1 MSNRRTFA
9 IISHPDAGKTTLTEK
24 LLLQGGAIHLAGEV
38 KARGAARRARSDWMK
53 IEQQRGISV
62 TSSVMT
68 FERDGITFNLLDT
81 PGHEDFSEDTYRTLT
96 AVDSA
101 IMVID
106 AAKGIEP
113 QTRKLFEVCRLRS
126 VPIITF
132 VNKVDREG
140 RSVFETLDE
149 VADAL
154 ALDVVPMSWPIGMG
168 GVFQG
173 VLDFATDTIS
183 RPEGDSREFLGKVTP
198 AEDIPAEIADE
209 IELAQ
214 GGYPSFDLEAYR
226 HGDMTPVYF
235 GSALKN
241 FGVAELIDAI
251 ARFAPPP
258 RPQPSEQGTIQPEN
272 KEVTGFIFKVQAN
285 MDPQHRD
292 RIAFMR
298 LVSGTFKRGMK
309 LIPSALGKPV
319 AIHSPILFFAQ
330 DRELADTAEPGDIIG
345 IPNHGTL
352 RVGDTLS
359 ETNKV
364 RFTGLPNFAP
374 EILRRVALKDPT
386 KTKQLRKALDDLSE
400 EGVIQVFY
408 PELGGQWIV
417 GVVGQLQLDVLISRL
432 EAEYKVAAVLEAS
445 PFDTARWLKGS
456 EAALRQFTDIN
467 KSNLAKDRDGDP
479 VFMARSAWDVGYQQE
494 RNPELVQMIQQKMF
508 TFEDLVTIDAA
519 GLQREGRRAAHDR
532 PDAVADGLQER
543 TGSRGWHLQLGAA
556 AHALQ
561 GHQQPPAPAVRG
573 FLRKRVFHD
582 CGREHRAGLPDQPGQ
597 AQSCEQQARER

>member
-1 MSNRRTFA
+1 MSIASRRTFA

-24 LLLQGGAIHLAGEV
+24 LLLAGGAIHLAGEV
-38 KARGAARRARSDWMK
+38 KARGANRRARSDWMK

-68 FERDGITFNLLDT
+68 FEKTSASGETITFNLLDT

-101 IMVID
+101 VMVID

-140 RSVFETLDE
+140 RAPFELLDE

-154 ALDVVPMSWPIGMG
+154 ALDVTPMSWPAGMG
-168 GVFQG
+168 GTFEG
-173 VLDFATDTIS
+173 IYDFATNRLMQPS
-183 RPEGDSREFLGKVTP
+183 GPSKAYEGKTAQFSGLDDP
-198 AEDIPAEIADE
+198 ALAGHLSADALALLRDE
-209 IELAQ
+209 AELAQ
-214 GGYPSFDLEAYR
+214 GGYASFDLAAYR
-226 HGDMTPVYF
+226 HGDLTPVYF

-241 FGVAELIDAI
+241 FGVSELIEAL
-251 ARFAPPP
+251 AAHAPPP
-258 RPQPSEQGTIQPEN
+258 RTQPAEPAPVEPERAD
-272 KEVTGFIFKVQAN
+272 VTGFIFKVQAN

-298 LVSGTFKRGMK
+298 LCSGKFRRGMK
-309 LIPSALGKPV
+309 LTPSGSGKPIAV
-319 AIHSPILFFAQ
+319 HSPILFFAQ
-330 DRELADTAEPGDIIG
+330 DREIADEALPGDIIG

-359 ETNKV
+359 EKADV

-374 EILRRVALKDPT
+374 EILRRIALKDPT

-408 PELGGQWIV
+408 PEIGSQWII

-432 EAEYKVAAVLEAS
+432 QAEYKVDAALEPA
-445 PFDTARWLKGS
+445 PFETARWLAGDARKIEDFAG
-456 EAALRQFTDIN
+456 IN
-467 KSNLAKDRDGDP
+467 RANMARDRDDNP
-479 VFMARSAWDVGYQQE
+479 VFLARSAWDVGYQQE
-494 RNPELVQMIQQKMF
+494 RNPELAFSATK
-508 TFEDLVTIDAA
+508 
-519 GLQREGRRAAHDR
+519 
-532 PDAVADGLQER
+532 ER
-543 TGSRGWHLQLGAA
+543 
-556 AHALQ
+556 
-561 GHQQPPAPAVRG
+561 
-573 FLRKRVFHD
+573 
-582 CGREHRAGLPDQPGQ
+582 
-597 AQSCEQQARER
+597 

>member
-1 MSNRRTFA
+1 MTSNRRTFA

-38 KARGAARRARSDWMK
+38 KARGQARRARSDWMK

-68 FERDGITFNLLDT
+68 FQKDGIVFNLLDT

-173 VLDFATDTIS
+173 VLNFADDTIA
-183 RPEGDSREFLGKVTP
+183 RPEGDSREFLGKREP
-198 AEDIPAEIADE
+198 ATGIPNDIAEE

-214 GGYPSFDLEAYR
+214 GGYPAFDIEAYR
-226 HGDMTPVYF
+226 HGDLTPVYF

-241 FGVAELIDAI
+241 FGVSELIDAI

-258 RPQPSEQGTIQPEN
+258 RPQPSSKGTIETDFP
-272 KEVTGFIFKVQAN
+272 EVTGFVFKVQAN

-298 LVSGTFKRGMK
+298 MVSGTFKRGMK
-309 LIPSALGKPV
+309 LVPSGLGKPIAV
-319 AIHSPILFFAQ
+319 HSPILFFAQ
-330 DRELADTAEPGDIIG
+330 DREIADTAEAGDIIG

-359 ETNKV
+359 ERNDV

-408 PELGGQWIV
+408 PEIGAQWIV

-432 EAEYKVAAVLEAS
+432 EAEYKVEARLEES
-445 PFDTARWLKGS
+445 PFDTARWLKGTP
-456 EAALRQFTDIN
+456 EALKGFADFNI
-467 KSNLAKDRDGDP
+467 SNLAKDRDGDP
-479 VFMARSAWDVGYQQE
+479 VFMARSSWDVGYQQE
-494 RNPELVQMIQQKMF
+494 RNP
-508 TFEDLVTIDAA
+508 DLVFSATK
-519 GLQREGRRAAHDR
+519 
-532 PDAVADGLQER
+532 ER
-543 TGSRGWHLQLGAA
+543 
-556 AHALQ
+556 
-561 GHQQPPAPAVRG
+561 
-573 FLRKRVFHD
+573 
-582 CGREHRAGLPDQPGQ
+582 
-597 AQSCEQQARER
+597 

>member
-38 KARGAARRARSDWMK
+38 KARGQARRARSDWMK

-68 FERDGITFNLLDT
+68 FQKDGIVFNLLDT

-113 QTRKLFEVCRLRS
+113 QTRKLFEVCRMRS

-154 ALDVVPMSWPIGMG
+154 ALDVVPMSWPVGMG
-168 GVFQG
+168 GIFQG
-173 VLDFATDTIS
+173 VLNLATNTIS
-183 RPEGDSREFLGKVTP
+183 RPEGDSREFLGKVEP
-198 AEDIPAEIADE
+198 AADIPEDIAEE

-214 GGYPSFDLEAYR
+214 AGYPEFDLEAYR
-226 HGDMTPVYF
+226 HGDLTPVFF

-251 ARFAPPP
+251 AKYAPPP
-258 RPQPSEQGTIQPEN
+258 RPQSSEQGTIEPERPD
-272 KEVTGFIFKVQAN
+272 VTGFVFKVQAN

-298 LVSGTFKRGMK
+298 MVSGTFRRGMK
-309 LIPSALGKPV
+309 LTPSGLGKPIAV
-319 AIHSPILFFAQ
+319 HSPILFFAQ
-330 DRELADTAEPGDIIG
+330 DREIADTAEAGDIIG

-359 ETNKV
+359 ERNDV

-408 PELGGQWIV
+408 PEIGAQWIV

-432 EAEYKVAAVLEAS
+432 EAEYKVEAVLEPS
-445 PFDTARWLKGS
+445 PFDTARWLKGTP
-456 EAALRQFTDIN
+456 EALKAFADFNL
-467 KSNLAKDRDGDP
+467 SNLAKDRDGDP
-479 VFMARSAWDVGYQQE
+479 VFLARSAWDVGYQQE
-494 RNPELVQMIQQKMF
+494 RNP
-508 TFEDLVTIDAA
+508 DLAFSATK
-519 GLQREGRRAAHDR
+519 
-532 PDAVADGLQER
+532 ER
-543 TGSRGWHLQLGAA
+543 
-556 AHALQ
+556 
-561 GHQQPPAPAVRG
+561 
-573 FLRKRVFHD
+573 
-582 CGREHRAGLPDQPGQ
+582 
-597 AQSCEQQARER
+597 

>member
-1 MSNRRTFA
+1 MSSNRRTFA

-38 KARGAARRARSDWMK
+38 KARGQARRARSDWMK

-68 FERDGITFNLLDT
+68 FQKDGVVFNLLDT

-140 RSVFETLDE
+140 RPVFETLDE

-154 ALDVVPMSWPIGMG
+154 ALDVCPMSWPIGMG
-168 GVFQG
+168 GIFEG
-173 VLDFATDTIS
+173 VLDFATQTIA
-183 RPEGDSREFLGKVTP
+183 RPEGDSREYLGKRDPLVDG
-198 AEDIPAEIADE
+198 AIPADIAEE

-214 GGYPSFDLEAYR
+214 MGYPEFDLTAYR
-226 HGDMTPVYF
+226 NGDLTPVYF

-241 FGVAELIDAI
+241 FGVAEMIDAI
-251 ARFAPPP
+251 ARYAPPP
-258 RPQPSEQGTIQPEN
+258 RPQPSESGTIELDHP
-272 KEVTGFIFKVQAN
+272 EVTGFVFKVQAN
-285 MDPQHRD
+285 MDAMHRD

-298 LVSGTFKRGMK
+298 MVSGTFKRGMK
-309 LIPSALGKPV
+309 LTPSGLGKPIAV
-319 AIHSPILFFAQ
+319 HSPILFFAQ
-330 DRELADTAEPGDIIG
+330 DREIADTAEAGDIIG

-359 ETNKV
+359 EKNTV

-374 EILRRVALKDPT
+374 EILRRVQLKDPT

-408 PELGGQWIV
+408 PEIGAQSIV

-432 EAEYKVAAVLEAS
+432 EAEYKVEAVLEAS
-445 PFDTARWLKGS
+445 PFDTARWIKGS
-456 EAALRQFTDIN
+456 DAALRNFADFN
-467 KSNLAKDRDGDP
+467 LSNLAKDRDGDP

-494 RNPELVQMIQQKMF
+494 RNPEL
-508 TFEDLVTIDAA
+508 TFSATK
-519 GLQREGRRAAHDR
+519 
-532 PDAVADGLQER
+532 ER
-543 TGSRGWHLQLGAA
+543 
-556 AHALQ
+556 
-561 GHQQPPAPAVRG
+561 
-573 FLRKRVFHD
+573 
-582 CGREHRAGLPDQPGQ
+582 
-597 AQSCEQQARER
+597 

>member
-38 KARGAARRARSDWMK
+38 KARGQARRARSDWMK

-68 FERDGITFNLLDT
+68 FQKDGIVFNLLDT

-101 IMVID
+101 IMVVD

-113 QTRKLFEVCRLRS
+113 QTRKLFEVCRMRS

-140 RSVFETLDE
+140 RSPFETLDE

-154 ALDVVPMSWPIGMG
+154 ALDVSPQTWPVGMG
-168 GVFQG
+168 GTFEG
-173 VLDFATDTIS
+173 ILDLATNRIA
-183 RPEGDSREFLGKVTP
+183 RPEGDSREFLGKVEDNPTLP
-198 AEDIPAEIADE
+198 PEVAEEV
-209 IELAQ
+209 ELAQ
-214 GGYPSFDLEAYR
+214 AGYPEFDFEAYR
-226 HGDMTPVYF
+226 HGDLTPVYF

-241 FGVAELIDAI
+241 FGVSDLIDAI
-251 ARFAPPP
+251 SRYAPPP
-258 RPQPSEQGTIQPEN
+258 RPQPSEQGVINPDFN
-272 KEVTGFIFKVQAN
+272 EVTGFVFKVQAN

-298 LVSGTFKRGMK
+298 MVSGTFKRGMK
-309 LIPSALGKPV
+309 LTPSGLGKPIAV
-319 AIHSPILFFAQ
+319 HSPILFFAQ
-330 DRELADTAEPGDIIG
+330 DREIADTAEAGDIIG

-359 ETNKV
+359 EKNDV

-374 EILRRVALKDPT
+374 EILRRVVLKDPT

-408 PELGGQWIV
+408 PEIGAQWIV

-432 EAEYKVAAVLEAS
+432 EAEYKVEAVLEPS
-445 PFDTARWLKGS
+445 PFDTARWVKGS
-456 EAALRQFTDIN
+456 PEAIKGFADFN
-467 KSNLAKDRDGDP
+467 MSNLAKDRDGDP
-479 VFMARSAWDVGYQQE
+479 VFMARSAWDVSYQQE
-494 RNPELVQMIQQKMF
+494 RHPDL
-508 TFEDLVTIDAA
+508 TFSATK
-519 GLQREGRRAAHDR
+519 
-532 PDAVADGLQER
+532 ER
-543 TGSRGWHLQLGAA
+543 
-556 AHALQ
+556 
-561 GHQQPPAPAVRG
+561 
-573 FLRKRVFHD
+573 
-582 CGREHRAGLPDQPGQ
+582 
-597 AQSCEQQARER
+597 

>member
-38 KARGAARRARSDWMK
+38 KARGQARRARSDWMK

-68 FERDGITFNLLDT
+68 FERTSPDGSVVTFNLLDT

-154 ALDVVPMSWPIGMG
+154 ALDVCPMSWPIGMG

-183 RPEGDSREFLGKVTP
+183 RPEGDSREFLGKRTA
-198 AEDIPAEIADE
+198 AEGIPDDIAEE
-209 IELAQ
+209 IELAR
-214 GGYPSFDLEAYR
+214 GGYPAFDLEAYR
-226 HGDMTPVYF
+226 HGDLTPVYF

-251 ARFAPPP
+251 ARYAPPP
-258 RPQPSEQGTIQPEN
+258 RPQPSDAGTISPEG

-309 LIPSALGKPV
+309 LTPSALGKPV

-330 DRELADTAEPGDIIG
+330 DREIADTAEPGDIIG

-432 EAEYKVAAVLEAS
+432 EAEYKVEAMLEAA
-445 PFDTARWLKGS
+445 PFETARWLKGS
-456 EAALRQFTDIN
+456 DAALKGFTDFN
-467 KSNLAKDRDGDP
+467 MAHLAKDRDGDP
-479 VFMARSAWDVGYQQE
+479 VFMARSSWDVSYQQE
-494 RNPELVQMIQQKMF
+494 KNP
-508 TFEDLVTIDAA
+508 DLVFSATK
-519 GLQREGRRAAHDR
+519 
-532 PDAVADGLQER
+532 ER
-543 TGSRGWHLQLGAA
+543 
-556 AHALQ
+556 
-561 GHQQPPAPAVRG
+561 
-573 FLRKRVFHD
+573 
-582 CGREHRAGLPDQPGQ
+582 
-597 AQSCEQQARER
+597 

>member
-1 MSNRRTFA
+1 MELKAPMSNRRTFA

-38 KARGAARRARSDWMK
+38 KARGQARRARSDWMK

-68 FERDGITFNLLDT
+68 FEKDGITFNLLDT

-101 IMVID
+101 VMVID

-140 RSVFETLDE
+140 RPIFEILDE

-154 ALDVVPMSWPIGMG
+154 ALDVSPQGAPLGMG
-168 GVFQG
+168 GLFKG
-173 VLDFATDTIS
+173 VLDFAS
-183 RPEGDSREFLGKVTP
+183 GKVSLPEGESREFLGKREP
-198 AEDIPAEIADE
+198 LGDLSDELAEE
-209 IELAQ
+209 IELVREA
-214 GGYPSFDLEAYR
+214 YPRFDLEAYR
-226 HGDMTPVYF
+226 NGDLTPVFF

-241 FGVAELIDAI
+241 FGVEELITAI
-251 ARFAPPP
+251 ANWAPPP
-258 RPQPSEQGTIQPEN
+258 RPQPSETGEVSPDAD
-272 KEVTGFIFKVQAN
+272 EVTGFIFKVQAN

-298 LVSGTFKRGMK
+298 MASGTFKRGMK
-309 LIPSALGKPV
+309 LTPSGLGKPIAV
-319 AIHSPILFFAQ
+319 HSPIMFFAQ
-330 DRELADTAEPGDIIG
+330 DREIADTAEAGDIIG

-352 RVGDTLS
+352 RVGDSLS
-359 ETNKV
+359 ERNQV

-374 EILRRVALKDPT
+374 EILRRIVLKDPT

-408 PELGGQWIV
+408 PEIGALWIV
-417 GVVGQLQLDVLISRL
+417 GVVGQLQLEVLVSRL
-432 EAEYKVAAVLEAS
+432 EAEYKVEAALEAA
-445 PFDTARWLKGS
+445 PFDTARWLKGP
-456 EAALRQFTDIN
+456 EAALNEFEGFNR
-467 KSNLAKDRDGDP
+467 SSLARDRDGDL
-479 VFMARSAWDVGYQQE
+479 VFMAKSVWDVGYQQE
-494 RNPELVQMIQQKMF
+494 KNPELAFNATK
-508 TFEDLVTIDAA
+508 
-519 GLQREGRRAAHDR
+519 
-532 PDAVADGLQER
+532 ER
-543 TGSRGWHLQLGAA
+543 
-556 AHALQ
+556 
-561 GHQQPPAPAVRG
+561 
-573 FLRKRVFHD
+573 
-582 CGREHRAGLPDQPGQ
+582 
-597 AQSCEQQARER
+597 

>member
-1 MSNRRTFA
+1 MTTAPWAKRRTFA

-68 FERDGITFNLLDT
+68 FEKDGIVFNLLDT

-113 QTRKLFEVCRLRS
+113 QTLKLFEVCRLRS

-140 RSVFETLDE
+140 RPCFEILDE
-149 VADAL
+149 VADKL
-154 ALDVVPMSWPIGMG
+154 ALDVCPMSWPVGMG
-168 GVFQG
+168 GEFEG
-173 VLDFATDTIS
+173 IFDFASGRLTQPS
-183 RPEGDSREFLGKVTP
+183 GDSKAYEGKSSQHSGIDDPSLAEKLSAQGLAKFREE
-198 AEDIPAEIADE
+198 A
-209 IELAQ
+209 ELAQ
-214 GGYPSFDLEAYR
+214 AGYASFDLEAYR
-226 HGDMTPVYF
+226 HGDLTPVYF
-235 GSALKN
+235 GSALKE
-241 FGVAELIDAI
+241 FGIEEMIAAI
-251 ARFAPPP
+251 AQFAPPP
-258 RPQPSEQGTIQPEN
+258 RPQPSEAGTITPDN
-272 KEVTGFIFKVQAN
+272 NEVTGFIFKVQAN

-298 LVSGTFKRGMK
+298 LCSGTFKRGMK
-309 LIPSALGKPV
+309 LTPSGLGKPV

-330 DRELADTAEPGDIIG
+330 DREIADTAEPGDIIG

-359 ETNKV
+359 EKNGV

-374 EILRRVALKDPT
+374 EILRRVVLRDPT

-408 PELGGQWIV
+408 PEIGSNWVV

-432 EAEYKVAAVLEAS
+432 EAEYKVDAFLEPA
-445 PFDTARWLKGS
+445 PYDTARWLIGS
-456 EAALRQFTDIN
+456 DAALKAFAQFN
-467 KSNLAKDRDGDP
+467 AGNMAKDRDGNP
-479 VFMARSAWDVGYQQE
+479 VFMARSSWDVGYQQE
-494 RNPELVQMIQQKMF
+494 KNPDL
-508 TFEDLVTIDAA
+508 TFSATK
-519 GLQREGRRAAHDR
+519 
-532 PDAVADGLQER
+532 ER
-543 TGSRGWHLQLGAA
+543 
-556 AHALQ
+556 
-561 GHQQPPAPAVRG
+561 
-573 FLRKRVFHD
+573 
-582 CGREHRAGLPDQPGQ
+582 
-597 AQSCEQQARER
+597 

>member
-1 MSNRRTFA
+1 MTSSRRTFA

-38 KARGAARRARSDWMK
+38 KARGQARRARSDWMK

-101 IMVID
+101 VMVID

-140 RSVFETLDE
+140 RPVFELLDE
-149 VADAL
+149 VADML
-154 ALDVVPMSWPIGMG
+154 ALDVSPQGWPVGMG
-168 GVFQG
+168 GQFEG
-173 VLDFATDTIS
+173 VLDFASGMVS
-183 RPEGDSREFLGKVTP
+183 RPEGPSREFLGKRDADP
-198 AEDIPAEIADE
+198 AVPEEVRE
-209 IELAQ
+209 EFELAQ
-214 GGYPSFDLEAYR
+214 AGYPEFDVEAFR
-226 HGDMTPVYF
+226 NGDLTPVYF

-251 ARFAPPP
+251 ARYAPPP
-258 RPQPSEQGTIQPEN
+258 RPQPSSDGPVSPERD
-272 KEVTGFIFKVQAN
+272 EVTGFVFKVQAN

-298 LVSGTFKRGMK
+298 MVSGTFRRGMK
-309 LIPSALGKPV
+309 LTPSGSGKPIAV
-319 AIHSPILFFAQ
+319 HSPILFFAQ
-330 DRELADTAEPGDIIG
+330 DRELADTAEAGDIIG

-359 ETNKV
+359 ERNQV

-374 EILRRVALKDPT
+374 EILRRVQLRDPT

-408 PELGGQWIV
+408 PDIGAQWIV
-417 GVVGQLQLDVLISRL
+417 GVVGQLQLEVLISRL
-432 EAEYKVAAVLEAS
+432 EAEYKVEAGLEAS
-445 PFDTARWLKGS
+445 PFATARWLKGS
-456 EAALRQFTDIN
+456 DAALREFEQFN
-467 KSNLAKDRDGDP
+467 RANLARDRDGDL
-479 VFMARSAWDVGYQQE
+479 VFMAKSPWDVGYQQDK
-494 RNPELVQMIQQKMF
+494 NPELAFSATK
-508 TFEDLVTIDAA
+508 
-519 GLQREGRRAAHDR
+519 
-532 PDAVADGLQER
+532 ER
-543 TGSRGWHLQLGAA
+543 
-556 AHALQ
+556 
-561 GHQQPPAPAVRG
+561 
-573 FLRKRVFHD
+573 
-582 CGREHRAGLPDQPGQ
+582 
-597 AQSCEQQARER
+597 

>member
-1 MSNRRTFA
+1 MSSPTNSRRTFA

-38 KARGAARRARSDWMK
+38 KARGQARRARSDWMK

-68 FERDGITFNLLDT
+68 FEREGITFNLLDT

-101 IMVID
+101 IMVLD

-140 RSVFETLDE
+140 KPVFELLDE
-149 VADAL
+149 VADTL
-154 ALDVVPMSWPIGMG
+154 ALDVSPQGWPVGMG
-168 GVFQG
+168 GLFEG
-173 VLDFATDTIS
+173 VLDFATGSVS
-183 RPEGDSREFLGKVTP
+183 RPEGPSKEFLGKRDGG
-198 AEDIPAEIADE
+198 ADIPRDVAEE

-214 GGYPSFDLEAYR
+214 GGYAEFDLEAYR
-226 HGDMTPVYF
+226 NGDLTPVYF

-251 ARFAPPP
+251 ARIAPPP
-258 RPQPSEQGTIQPEN
+258 RAQPSDHGPISPERD
-272 KEVTGFIFKVQAN
+272 EVTGFVFKVQAN

-298 LVSGTFKRGMK
+298 MVSGTFQRGMK
-309 LIPSALGKPV
+309 LVPSGLGKPIAV
-319 AIHSPILFFAQ
+319 HSPILFFAQ
-330 DRELADTAEPGDIIG
+330 DRELADTAEAGDIIG

-359 ETNKV
+359 EKNDV

-374 EILRRVALKDPT
+374 EILRRVKLKDPT

-408 PELGGQWIV
+408 PEIGAQWIV
-417 GVVGQLQLDVLISRL
+417 GVVGQLQLEVLVSRL
-432 EAEYKVAAVLEAS
+432 EAEYKVAAQLEPA
-445 PFDTARWLKGS
+445 PFDTARWLTGSDTAIKG
-456 EAALRQFTDIN
+456 FTDIN
-467 KSNLAKDRDGDP
+467 KANLARDRDGDP
-479 VFMARSAWDVGYQQE
+479 VFMARSFWDVSYQQE
-494 RNPELVQMIQQKMF
+494 RNP
-508 TFEDLVTIDAA
+508 DLAFSATK
-519 GLQREGRRAAHDR
+519 
-532 PDAVADGLQER
+532 ER
-543 TGSRGWHLQLGAA
+543 
-556 AHALQ
+556 
-561 GHQQPPAPAVRG
+561 
-573 FLRKRVFHD
+573 
-582 CGREHRAGLPDQPGQ
+582 
-597 AQSCEQQARER
+597 